1 MADQDL
7 DGTTN
12 AGIVAR
18 RVTGQ
23 MNAGVED
30 ETLIEMEVDQD
41 VEVTHVIKDDPL
53 QEVEDQAAVI
63 QETLTE
69 EKEDVS
75 VAKREVTLEQT
86 ALTIGVVAEI
96 RATLT
101 GEEMIVDMVAEMA
114 HADENPQEVDH
125 LRDVEPEG
133 NMILLGALLEAT
145 LPHPVITDVMTA
157 EAPIQELITDLRL
170 LKLGSNLTQLEMI
183 NHFERES

>member
-23 MNAGVED
+23 MNAGAED

-41 VEVTHVIKDDPL
+41 AEVTHVIKDDPL

-96 RATLT
+96 RATLK

-114 HADENPQEVDH
+114 HADENAQEVDH
-125 LRDVEPEG
+125 PRDVEPEE

-145 LPHPVITDVMTA
+145 RPHPVITDVMTA

-170 LKLGSNLTQLEMI
+170 LKLGSNLTPLEMI
-183 NHFERES
+183 NHFERRS